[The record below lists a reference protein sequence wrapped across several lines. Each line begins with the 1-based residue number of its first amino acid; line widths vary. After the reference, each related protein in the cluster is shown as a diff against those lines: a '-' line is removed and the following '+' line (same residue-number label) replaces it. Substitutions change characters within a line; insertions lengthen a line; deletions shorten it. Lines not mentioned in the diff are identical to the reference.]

1 MGNSDLCRNG
11 PNCWFLWNSD
21 CWYKHPWEEKK
32 KVMELKR
39 EVKKALEEK
48 KRAEEN
54 AIAEE
59 AFTRIPNLPE
69 ELRLL
74 ILHHLQPTIIEKL
87 ELSVSTLRSVL
98 QVIRESFSATGQ
110 ISHQLFA
117 GTRGDWQAGAGE
129 VHVDRAGRV
138 QRGVARLD
146 QAGQESRPL
155 ARLPPG
161 QALHL

>member
-1 MGNSDLCRNG
+1 M
-11 PNCWFLWNSD
+11 
-21 CWYKHPWEEKK
+21 
-32 KVMELKR
+32 
-39 EVKKALEEK
+39 
-48 KRAEEN
+48 
-54 AIAEE
+54 
-59 AFTRIPNLPE
+59 
-69 ELRLL
+69 L

-98 QVIRESFSATGQ
+98 QVIRESFSTTEQ
-110 ISHQLFA
+110 KSYQLFA

>member
-1 MGNSDLCRNG
+1 MINSSQKIEQLISDRSIENPTVVQKTCGSHQGALSKKIMGNSDLCRNG

-32 KVMELKR
+32 KVMEMKR

-48 KRAEEN
+48 KRVEED

-59 AFTRIPNLPE
+59 AFARIPNLPE
-69 ELRLL
+69 ELRML

-98 QVIRESFSATGQ
+98 QVIKESFLAT
-110 ISHQLFA
+110 
-117 GTRGDWQAGAGE
+117 E
-129 VHVDRAGRV
+129 
-138 QRGVARLD
+138 
-146 QAGQESRPL
+146 
-155 ARLPPG
+155 
-161 QALHL
+161 

>member
-1 MGNSDLCRNG
+1 M
-11 PNCWFLWNSD
+11 
-21 CWYKHPWEEKK
+21 
-32 KVMELKR
+32 
-39 EVKKALEEK
+39 
-48 KRAEEN
+48 
-54 AIAEE
+54 
-59 AFTRIPNLPE
+59 
-69 ELRLL
+69 L

-98 QVIRESFSATGQ
+98 QVIRESFVSTEQ
-110 ISHQLFA
+110 INHQLFA
-117 GTRGDWQAGAGE
+117 GKRGDWQAGAGE